1 MSALD
6 TRFKSRPYLCG
17 RLLAILE
24 EAQLRAS
31 NFHLNRT
38 LVERFYGA
46 ASTAP
51 AATFGGL
58 IRLATTAHLPETG
71 KDLNLLMEEVM
82 ASLDEAGGF
91 PRTLTLIEQAEFGL
105 GFYHQRAAF
114 RARRRRNKDEGGTE

>member
-1 MSALD
+1 MNVLNAD
-6 TRFKSRPYLCG
+6 YKSRAYLCG

-31 NFHLNRT
+31 NFSLNRT
-38 LVERFYGA
+38 LVDRFYGA

-58 IRLATTAHLPETG
+58 IRLATTAHLPEVG
-71 KDLNLLMEEVM
+71 KDVNLLMEEVM
-82 ASLDEAGGF
+82 SKLDEAGGF
-91 PRTLTLIEQAEFGL
+91 PRVLTLAEQAEFGL

-114 RARRRRNKDEGGTE
+114 RARRGKNKNEGGL